1 VGSSSR
7 LDPAQFLGASTC
19 SVAIDL
25 AQVFIFDIGWVFFA
39 TWGMVLAAVSVVAF
53 GRDILP
59 FAQRAAVEVEKERL
73 QALGLRC

>member
-1 VGSSSR
+1 
-7 LDPAQFLGASTC
+7 
-19 SVAIDL
+19 
-25 AQVFIFDIGWVFFA
+25 
-39 TWGMVLAAVSVVAF
+39 MVLAVVSVVAF